1 MAPPEDLR
9 DRARWRLGLFRERA
23 DIVLSCDLARRIDL
37 ATLGTQMTLLLT
49 EEGTGS
55 IALRGLPPESEIEV
69 AATRLRPIFLQDDE
83 VHHGKVLGA
92 LGLLAPAQEHPSIKA
107 LRGHWKD
114 LPNSRYWSI
123 ATSRGV
129 PTGEAASH
137 RTDREIAG
145 DWLYGHLVHHDPAR
159 RERVKHVPHTARV
172 QAGLLW
178 AKDGILLTA
187 ATLRY
192 LDCLHE
198 ARSL

>member
-92 LGLLAPAQEHPSIKA
+92 LGLLAPAQEHPTIKA

-123 ATSRGV
+123 ATSRGGCQPV
-129 PTGEAASH
+129 RPRPIARTGRS
-137 RTDREIAG
+137 
-145 DWLYGHLVHHDPAR
+145 
-159 RERVKHVPHTARV
+159 
-172 QAGLLW
+172 QATGSTGTSSTTIPPGGS
-178 AKDGILLTA
+178 A
-187 ATLRY
+187 
-192 LDCLHE
+192 
-198 ARSL
+198 